1 MKDIPIQ
8 GRFHSVVHV
17 DAVRSI
23 VRLFD
28 VPHKS
33 GFPRVDQLRAPL
45 RSAVDGEIITEG
57 SLLRHALDN
66 TLLKPL
72 DWHRLLARTIRG
84 DGRADFNIIAF
95 GIVNPVPSSFR
106 RAMNFE
112 LLKFNGWMSMQSK
125 PLVQPKLGGIGRGT
139 PSTPCGGTLPS
150 GRGFPTHSIAIV
162 GMAGRFP
169 GAETLDEL
177 WDLMVA
183 GESTVEPAPT
193 ERIGL
198 DNISEKYLRRAW
210 WGNFLRNP
218 EGFDHKFFK
227 MSPRE
232 AQACDPQRR
241 VLLEVA
247 YEALDDAGYFGA
259 GSTSQARDWGCYI
272 GAVMNNY
279 YDNVSCHKETAYA
292 TIGTSRSYISG
303 AISHFFGWAGPA
315 ITMDT
320 ACSSSLVAI
329 NAACKA
335 IMAGECSYAI
345 AGGTNVITSPYDYRN
360 LAAAGFLSPTG
371 QCKPFDADGDGYCRA
386 EGVGVV
392 VLKSLAKAIEENDH
406 VLGVIVGSA
415 VNQSFN
421 DGQITVP
428 DSHSQVSLQRKAMDA
443 ADLSPMDVSYIE
455 AHGTGTRVG
464 DPIEVAGIRESFCGP
479 QRISPLYLSSIKG
492 NIGHTEAT
500 AGVVGLIKVLLMM
513 SRNMIPPQASHNS
526 LNPSIPALE
535 PDKIVIPR
543 ELTPWVGPGR
553 VACIA
558 SYGAAGSN
566 ATALVREMPPCRP
579 DPMLEVPAQPN
590 ARAQLPLFVAAATDT
605 SLMSYCSKLLH
616 WLRELRSKSPAKL
629 HLSDVLFNIA
639 DKANHSL
646 GCVLSIPIS
655 DLDDLE
661 SKLTRA
667 GCGRISGSVP
677 SPPKPMILVLGGQD
691 KRYIGLS
698 REFSRHSHVFR
709 DHLDRCNDAL
719 ISLGYQGIYPDIFQ
733 CAPLPSLVTLHAA
746 LFATQYASA
755 KTWIDS
761 GLKVDA
767 VVGHSFGQLT
777 ALCICGAL
785 SMTDAL
791 KLVTGRA
798 SLIQKYWGP
807 EPGSMLSLR
816 ASREKV
822 DQILETLK
830 PKLDYA
836 EIACHNGPQNQVV
849 VGSTQAIEALENH
862 IDSHP
867 DLQRSVHRQK
877 LAVTHGFHSAYT
889 EGFLPQL
896 ANLAKELD
904 WRIPAI
910 HLETCDE
917 EHSFATL
924 DHRLVVHHTRRP
936 VFFQQAVE
944 RLARRYSASCWLSA
958 GQDSSIVR
966 LARRSLQQSRGHS
979 FICPELTTSDANA
992 SFVQATVEMWNE
1004 GQMVQYWPF
1013 HRHQRF
1019 QYRRMT
1025 IPSYSFERSR
1035 HWLPFTGRLAV
1046 ENAVNT
1052 NKDSKE
1058 NEFLSMISSD
1068 GHRDADFNIS
1078 PTSHRFQLLCDG
1090 HVMSGEALAPASLYF
1105 EVAARAALILQ
1116 GDAQAV
1122 TWLPG
1127 VDNLI
1132 MKAPIGINK
1141 NTLIL
1146 LSLRQ
1151 IEGSQNSW
1159 SFSVTTQD
1167 PSPLGRQSN
1176 EPREKLKGTVS
1187 LRRRASSAVQTTQ
1200 ESKQFPRS
1208 NMYRWYRQIIDNP
1221 EAEKMQG
1228 NHVYRAFRAVVRY
1241 GKEFRCIKSI
1251 ACVGM
1256 EAAGVV
1262 GIASQLSNPTGA
1274 CTTDTV
1280 VVDGFMQAA
1289 GFLVNYFNNGDFE
1302 NSLFVCQHVEHIETT
1317 NDISPGGGDYSFY
1330 TSMSFDGEDV
1340 ALADVYVFDTQRKE
1354 VVFAALG
1361 FHFARV
1367 RRTSL
1372 ARTLGTINKSS
1383 MESLSQY
1390 ELERPSLQASS
1401 TTRALPQAECSRV
1414 EPSNGREKVIEILSN
1429 VAGVPV
1435 EHVSDHKTL
1444 EDLGIDSLAAIEVLS
1459 DIRVSLGLTIPLS
1472 DFVFFPSVK
1481 ALVEYIE
1488 SHLGVQDDKDTCS
1501 NGANHDAEDAQP
1513 SVPTTG
1519 IGEQTGPDGNASSGL
1534 RTCASARVECP
1545 TMTAPYDSFQEIRLA
1560 YDSLAADVGYWDEV
1574 YPDHAR
1580 LLRAYTL
1587 EALSKLGCDAIGTRP
1602 GHAIPDAK
1610 RVLTQHQQLVRQ
1622 LLRVLEEGHLLVES
1636 NNLFIRTE
1644 DTIDET
1650 PAEEIYNAVKTKWP
1664 EHASVHHLIH
1674 AVGSRLAECLVGE
1687 RDVLEIIFGET
1698 MSRGALQDFY
1708 ESWPLFRIPTNL
1720 LAEFLCR
1727 SLARY
1732 SGTGKFRILEIGAGT
1747 GGTTRPLLEALKA
1760 NNIPFDYHFTDLS
1773 PSLVEAA
1780 RSSFKGVASA
1790 TFGTLDIEKDPPEE
1804 LEGAFHVVIAANCIH
1819 ATRNVRQSLIN
1830 VRRMLR
1836 EDGVLA
1842 LVEITRNIFI
1852 FDLIF
1857 GLFTGWWLSTDGRA
1871 HALIDE
1877 HQWERKMIDA
1887 GFRDVLWT
1895 DGRCPESKT
1904 VRVIAAFPHSDTG
1917 ETARKEAVRSRVK
1930 EVVYKRSG
1938 DCEILADVYCPIG
1951 PDPRKA
1957 LPIGQIAS
1965 RIV

>member
-8 GRFHSVVHV
+8 GRFHNAVHV
-17 DAVRSI
+17 DAARSI
-23 VRLFD
+23 VRLFNG
-28 VPHKS
+28 PHKS
-33 GFPRVDQLRAPL
+33 VFPRVDQMRAPL
-45 RSAVDGEIITEG
+45 RSAVDGQIITEG
-57 SLLRHALDN
+57 SLIQHALDN

-72 DWHRLLARTIRG
+72 DWHRLLARTICG
-84 DGRADFNIIAF
+84 DGRADFNVIAF

-112 LLKFNGWMSMQSK
+112 LSKFNGWLSMQSK
-125 PLVQPKLGGIGRGT
+125 PLVQPQLSGIGKET
-139 PSTPCGGTLPS
+139 PSAPCGGTLPS
-150 GRGFPTHSIAIV
+150 GEGFPTHSIAIV

-169 GAETLDEL
+169 GAETLEEL
-177 WDLMVA
+177 WDLMAA
-183 GESTVEPAPT
+183 GKSTVEPAPT

-198 DNISEKYLRRAW
+198 DNISGEYSRRAW

-232 AQACDPQRR
+232 AQAWDPQQRI
-241 VLLEVA
+241 LLEVA
-247 YEALDDAGYFGA
+247 YEALDDAGYFGSA
-259 GSTSQARDWGCYI
+259 STSQARDWGCYI

-303 AISHFFGWAGPA
+303 ALSHFFGWTGPA

-335 IMAGECSYAI
+335 ITAGECSYAI

-392 VLKSLAKAIEENDH
+392 VLKPLAKAIEENDH

-443 ADLSPMDVSYIE
+443 AGLSPMDVSYIE

-464 DPIEVAGIRESFCGP
+464 DPIEIAGIRESYCGP
-479 QRISPLYLSSIKG
+479 QRMSPLYLSSIKG

-526 LNPSIPALE
+526 LNPIIPALE

-543 ELTPWVGPGR
+543 ELISWVGPGR
-553 VACIA
+553 VACVA

-566 ATALVREMPPCRP
+566 ATALVREMPSYRP
-579 DPMLEVPAQPN
+579 NPILEIPAEPN
-590 ARAQLPLFVAAATDT
+590 ARAQLPLFVAAATET

-616 WLRELRSKSPAKL
+616 WLREIRSKSPAKL

-646 GCVLSIPIS
+646 GRVLSISIS

-661 SKLTRA
+661 SKLTGA
-667 GCGRISGSVP
+667 SSGRIRSCVP
-677 SPPKPMILVLGGQD
+677 CPPKPIILVLGGQD
-691 KRYIGLS
+691 KKYIGLS

-709 DHLDRCNDAL
+709 HHLDRCNDAL
-719 ISLGYQGIYPDIFQ
+719 MSLGYQGIYPDIFQ
-733 CAPLPSLVTLHAA
+733 CTPLPSLVTLHAA

-777 ALCICGAL
+777 AICICGAL
-785 SMTDAL
+785 SMIDAL

-798 SLIQKYWGP
+798 LLIQKHWGP

-816 ASREKV
+816 ASRRKV

-862 IDSHP
+862 IDSDP
-867 DLQRSVHRQK
+867 DLQLLVHKQK

-889 EGFLPQL
+889 ESFLPQL
-896 ANLAKELD
+896 AELAKGLD

-917 EHSFATL
+917 EHSFATI
-924 DHRLVVHHTRRP
+924 DHHLVVHHARRP

-966 LARRSLQQSRGHS
+966 FARRSLQQSGGHS
-979 FICPELTTSDANA
+979 FVCPELTTSDADN
-992 SFVQATVEMWNE
+992 SLVQATIEMWKE
-1004 GQMVQYWPF
+1004 GQIVQYWPF
-1013 HRHQRF
+1013 HRRQRL
-1019 QYRRMT
+1019 QYRRLP

-1035 HWLPFTGRLAV
+1035 HWLPFTGRPAV
-1046 ENAVNT
+1046 ENAVST
-1052 NKDSKE
+1052 NKDPKE
-1058 NEFLSMISSD
+1058 SEFLSMISSD
-1068 GHRDADFNIS
+1068 GLGDADFNIS
-1078 PTSHRFQLLCDG
+1078 PTSRRFQSLCNG

-1105 EVAARAALILQ
+1105 EVAAHAALILQ
-1116 GDAQAV
+1116 GDTQAV
-1122 TWLPG
+1122 TWLAG

-1141 NTLIL
+1141 STLIR

-1151 IEGSQNSW
+1151 IEGSQKSW
-1159 SFSVTTQD
+1159 SFSITTKE
-1167 PSPLGRQSN
+1167 PSLLRRQSI
-1176 EPREKLKGTVS
+1176 EPQEKLTGTVS
-1187 LRRRASSAVQTTQ
+1187 LRCHASSTVQKTQ
-1200 ESKQFPRS
+1200 GSTKISRS
-1208 NMYRWYRQIIDNP
+1208 DIYRLYRQIIDNP
-1221 EAEKMQG
+1221 KAETMQG
-1228 NHVYRAFRAVVRY
+1228 NHVYRAFHPIVRY
-1241 GKEFRCIKSI
+1241 GKEFQCIKSI

-1256 EAAGVV
+1256 EAAGSI
-1262 GIASQLSNPTGA
+1262 GAASQLSSPTGA

-1289 GFLVNYFNNGDFE
+1289 GFLVNYFNNVDFE
-1302 NSLFVCQHVEHIETT
+1302 NSLLVCQHVEHIETT
-1317 NDISPGGGDYSFY
+1317 NDISPEGGEFFFY
-1330 TSMSFDGEDV
+1330 TSMSLDGEDV
-1340 ALADVYVFDTQRKE
+1340 ALANVYVFDTKSKE
-1354 VVFAALG
+1354 VVFAASG

-1383 MESLSQY
+1383 TESLSPY
-1390 ELERPSLQASS
+1390 ELKKPPLQASS
-1401 TTRALPQAECSRV
+1401 ATSDFPQAGCARV
-1414 EPSNGREKVIEILSN
+1414 GISNERAKAIEILSN
-1429 VAGVPV
+1429 VAGVPI
-1435 EHVSDHKTL
+1435 EHISDHRSL

-1481 ALVEYIE
+1481 AFVEYIE
-1488 SHLGVQDDKDTCS
+1488 SHLGVQGDKDACS
-1501 NGANHDAEDAQP
+1501 NDANHDTEDAQK
-1513 SVPTTG
+1513 SIPTTG
-1519 IGEQTGPDGNASSGL
+1519 IGEQIGHDGNASGDL

-1545 TMTAPYDSFQEIRLA
+1545 TMMAPHDSFQKIRLT
-1560 YDSLAADVGYWDEV
+1560 YDSLATDVGYWDEV

-1587 EALSKLGCDAIGTRP
+1587 EALGKLGCDVIGARP
-1602 GHAIPDAK
+1602 GHAIPDAEG
-1610 RVLTQHQQLVRQ
+1610 VLTQHQQLVRQ
-1622 LLRVLEEGHLLVES
+1622 LLRVLEEGRLIVES

-1644 DTIDET
+1644 DAIDEVS
-1650 PAEEIYNAVKTKWP
+1650 ADEIYNAVRTKWP
-1664 EHASVHHLIH
+1664 EHSSVHHLIH

-1698 MSRGALQDFY
+1698 TNRGALQDFY
-1708 ESWPLFRIPTNL
+1708 ESWPLFQVPTIL
-1720 LAEFLCR
+1720 LGRFLCQ
-1727 SLARY
+1727 SFARY
-1732 SGTGKFRILEIGAGT
+1732 SGAGRFRILEVGAGT

-1760 NNIPFDYHFTDLS
+1760 NNIPFDYHFTDVS

-1780 RSSFKGVASA
+1780 RGSFEGVAGV

-1804 LEGAFHVVIAANCIH
+1804 LEGAFHVVVAANCIH
-1819 ATRNVRQSLIN
+1819 ATRNVQQSLVN
-1830 VRRMLR
+1830 LRCMLR

-1877 HQWERKMIDA
+1877 HQWEQKMIDA

-1895 DGRCPESKT
+1895 DGHCAESKT
-1904 VRVIAAFPHSDTG
+1904 VRIIAAFPQSDTG
-1917 ETARKEAVRSRVK
+1917 ETARKGAVQSRVK
-1930 EVVYKRSG
+1930 EVVHKRSG

-1951 PDPRKA
+1951 PDSRKA